1 MSITFATRRM
11 ASAIVIPMSRVIFVM
26 NVPIIIMI
34 FPLVNLVDVMP
45 KEVRMMP
52 AMFKVEIVTVI
63 QILEVKSVTNV
74 NIITLDIQTAKVV
87 TQRCHVFKIVSLF
100 VLILECKC
108 FPIGTK
114 ANTTCSNTGKC
125 ICNPGYVGGKCDTC
139 DKGYFKLRNGVCK
152 GNNINNLCKC
162 LLTHLFISRMQM

>member
-11 ASAIVIPMSRVIFVM
+11 ASAIAIPMSKVIFVM

-63 QILEVKSVTNV
+63 PTLGVKSVTNV
-74 NIITLDIQTAKVV
+74 INITLDIQTAKVV
-87 TQRCHVFKIVSLF
+87 TQCCHVFKIFILF

-114 ANTTCSNTGKC
+114 ENTTCSNTGKC

-152 GNNINNLCKC
+152 GNNINNLCKS
-162 LLTHLFISRMQM
+162 LLTFLFISRMQM

>member
-1 MSITFATRRM
+1 MIA
-11 ASAIVIPMSRVIFVM
+11 IPMSKVIFVM
-26 NVPIIIMI
+26 NVPLIIMI
-34 FPLVNLVDVMP
+34 FPLANLVDVMP

-114 ANTTCSNTGKC
+114 ENTTCSNTGKC

-152 GNNINNLCKC
+152 GNNI
-162 LLTHLFISRMQM
+162 LTIYKFVYLFIYL

>member
-11 ASAIVIPMSRVIFVM
+11 ASAIAIPMSKVIFVM

-63 QILEVKSVTNV
+63 PTLGVKSVTNV
-74 NIITLDIQTAKVV
+74 INITLDIQTAKVV
-87 TQRCHVFKIVSLF
+87 TQRCQVFKIFSLF
-100 VLILECKC
+100 ALILECKC

-114 ANTTCSNTGKC
+114 ANTTCSNTGEC

-152 GNNINNLCKC
+152 GNNI
-162 LLTHLFISRMQM
+162 LTIYKFVNLFIYL